1 VNLVGLPNS
10 GKSTLFNALL
20 NAKMAIVSP
29 KPQTTRLR
37 VTGILQEDNMQ
48 LILSDTPG
56 WIEQT
61 AYPLQ
66 QVMNLQV
73 KIALE
78 DADVLVWV
86 ADPHFGDPIPD
97 RVAQMVRQSGIP
109 TVLCYT
115 KRDLKRAEKDPQ
127 KENSVNL
134 PFEPVA
140 VFHVSGTTH
149 EGVND
154 LLTALK
160 SMLPVHPPYFPEDYM
175 SDRNMRFFLSE
186 MIREQAM
193 LLYGAEIPYHLF
205 VVVET
210 CKGVDESA
218 PLAQI
223 FATIYTGKESHVP
236 ILIGKGGKQLKE
248 LGTRSRKEM
257 EQFLHQKVYLNLSVK
272 LRKDW
277 RSNSSFLQKSGLF
290 Q

>member
-1 VNLVGLPNS
+1 
-10 GKSTLFNALL
+10 
-20 NAKMAIVSP
+20 MAIVSP

-66 QVMNLQV
+66 QIMNLQV

-86 ADPHFGDPIPD
+86 ADPHSRDPIPEK
-97 RVAQMVRQSGIP
+97 VAQMVRQSGVP
-109 TVLCYT
+109 LVLCLT
-115 KRDLKRAEKDPQ
+115 KKDITRVA
-127 KENSVNL
+127 KEPAKVNPAAF
-134 PFEPVA
+134 PFEPAA
-140 VFHVSGTTH
+140 VFHVSGTTR
-149 EGVND
+149 EGID
-154 LLTALK
+154 ELLATLK
-160 SMLPVHPPYFPEDYM
+160 SMLPEHPPYFPEDYM

-186 MIREQAM
+186 LIREQVM
-193 LLYGAEIPYHLF
+193 LIYGAEVPYHLF
-205 VVVET
+205 VAIDT

-223 FATIYTGKESHVP
+223 YATIYTGKESHVP

-248 LGTRSRKEM
+248 LGTRSRKEI